1 MPGKSTK
8 VQEAGGKGRGTA
20 STRSGGFESCD
31 PPKSDDEWTTPKG
44 GLPTVFRPGGMKKK
58 V

>member
-8 VQEAGGKGRGTA
+8 VQEAVGKGTGTA
-20 STRSGGFESCD
+20 STRSGGFENCD
-31 PPKSDDEWTTPKG
+31 PPKSDDEWAIQKG
-44 GLPTVFRPGGMKKK
+44 GLPTVLRPGGMKKK